1 MELHQVRYFVALAR
15 SMNFTR
21 AAEQCN
27 VTQPALTKAIQKLE
41 YELGGP
47 LVFRERQLTQ
57 LTDLGKLMLPM
68 LDQSLSAVEAAR
80 SNAKEF
86 KRKKV
91 ATLRIALTPSISAS
105 ILMKPLAEVTR
116 QVSGLQVDLV
126 EIDSSS
132 VFDDLLSGEIA
143 VALGSRC
150 IGSAPDRIDRWGL
163 FDEQVLVACAADG
176 RLAEDPEASL
186 KDLRAA
192 RWLEPADCEIA
203 RSFRQNYLLDGDINR
218 TRHRG
223 QGLHNLVSAGL
234 GIMLAPEHMPV
245 APGTVVRPIADIE
258 FRRDVELFVVAGRQ
272 YSPALNAF
280 VKSNPKMYDAWIGGT
295 PMARLGQVD
304 EIASVVLFLASDA
317 ASLMTGSIVLVDGGY
332 TCW

>member
-1 MELHQVRYFVALAR
+1 MELHQVQYFVALAR

-68 LDQSLSAVEAAR
+68 LDRSLSAVEAAR
-80 SNAKEF
+80 SNANEF

-91 ATLRIALTPSISAS
+91 ATLRVALTPSISAS
-105 ILMKPLAEVTR
+105 ILMRPLAEVTR

-126 EIDSSS
+126 EVNSSN
-132 VFDDLLSGEIA
+132 VFDGLLSGEIG
-143 VALGSRC
+143 VALGSSC
-150 IGSAPDRIDRWGL
+150 IGDAPDRIDRWGL
-163 FDEQVLVACAADG
+163 FDEKVLVACAADG
-176 RLAEDPEASL
+176 RLAEGAEASL

-203 RSFRQNYLLDGDINR
+203 RSFRETYLSDGGNNR

-245 APGTVVRPIADIE
+245 AAGTVVRPIADIE
-258 FRRDVELFVVAGRQ
+258 FKRDVELFVVAGRQ
-272 YSPALNAF
+272 YSPALDAF
-280 VKSNPKMYDAWIGGT
+280 VKACRSLDWRAQLATSTLQREVPKTVPNEAVQRR
-295 PMARLGQVD
+295 ACQEHELRLS
-304 EIASVVLFLASDA
+304 A
-317 ASLMTGSIVLVDGGY
+317 
-332 TCW
+332 

>member
-68 LDQSLSAVEAAR
+68 LDRSLSAVEAAR

-91 ATLRIALTPSISAS
+91 ATLRVALTPSISAS

-116 QVSGLQVDLV
+116 QVPGLQVDLV
-126 EIDSSS
+126 EVNSSN
-132 VFDDLLSGEIA
+132 VFDGLLSGEIG
-143 VALGSRC
+143 VALGSSC
-150 IGSAPDRIDRWGL
+150 IGDAPDRIDRWGL
-163 FDEQVLVACAADG
+163 FDEKVLVACAADG
-176 RLAEDPEASL
+176 RLAEDAEASL

-203 RSFRQNYLLDGDINR
+203 RSFRETYLSDGGTNR

-245 APGTVVRPIADIE
+245 AAGTVVRPIADIE
-258 FRRDVELFVVAGRQ
+258 FKRDVELFVVAGRQ
-272 YSPALNAF
+272 YSPALDAF
-280 VKSNPKMYDAWIGGT
+280 VKACRSLDWRAQLATSTLQREAPKTVPNEAVQRR
-295 PMARLGQVD
+295 ARQEHELRLS
-304 EIASVVLFLASDA
+304 A
-317 ASLMTGSIVLVDGGY
+317 
-332 TCW
+332 

>member
-68 LDQSLSAVEAAR
+68 LDRSLSAVEAAR
-80 SNAKEF
+80 SNAREF

-91 ATLRIALTPSISAS
+91 ATLRVALTPSISAS

-126 EIDSSS
+126 EVNSSN
-132 VFDDLLSGEIA
+132 VFDGLLSGEIG
-143 VALGSRC
+143 VALGSSC
-150 IGSAPDRIDRWGL
+150 IGDAPDRIDRWGL
-163 FDEQVLVACAADG
+163 FDEKVLVACAADG
-176 RLAEDPEASL
+176 RLAEDAEASL

-203 RSFRQNYLLDGDINR
+203 RSFRETYLSDGGTNR

-245 APGTVVRPIADIE
+245 AAGTVVRPIADIE
-258 FRRDVELFVVAGRQ
+258 FKRDVELFVVAGRQ
-272 YSPALNAF
+272 YSPALDAF
-280 VKSNPKMYDAWIGGT
+280 VKTCRSLDWRAQ
-295 PMARLGQVD
+295 L
-304 EIASVVLFLASDA
+304 A
-317 ASLMTGSIVLVDGGY
+317 ASTLQREAPKTVPNEAVQRRARQEHELRLSA
-332 TCW
+332 

>member
-68 LDQSLSAVEAAR
+68 LDRSLNAVEAAR

-91 ATLRIALTPSISAS
+91 ATLRVALTPSISAS

-126 EIDSSS
+126 EVNSSNI
-132 VFDDLLSGEIA
+132 FDGLLSGEIG
-143 VALGSRC
+143 VALGSSC
-150 IGSAPDRIDRWGL
+150 IGDAPDRIDRWGL
-163 FDEQVLVACAADG
+163 FAEKVLVACAADG
-176 RLAEDPEASL
+176 RLAEDAEASL

-203 RSFRQNYLLDGDINR
+203 RSFREIYLSDGGTNR

-223 QGLHNLVSAGL
+223 QGLHNLVSAGI

-245 APGTVVRPIADIE
+245 AAGTVVRPIADIE
-258 FRRDVELFVVAGRQ
+258 FKRDVELFVVAGRQ
-272 YSPALNAF
+272 YSPALDAF
-280 VKSNPKMYDAWIGGT
+280 VKACRSLDWRAQLATSTLQREAPKTVPNEAVQRR
-295 PMARLGQVD
+295 ARQEHKLRLS
-304 EIASVVLFLASDA
+304 A
-317 ASLMTGSIVLVDGGY
+317 
-332 TCW
+332 

>member
-68 LDQSLSAVEAAR
+68 LDRSLSAVEAAR

-91 ATLRIALTPSISAS
+91 ATLRVALTPSISAS

-126 EIDSSS
+126 EVNSSN
-132 VFDDLLSGEIA
+132 VFDGLLSGEIG
-143 VALGSRC
+143 VALGSSC
-150 IGSAPDRIDRWGL
+150 IGDAPHRIDRWGL
-163 FDEQVLVACAADG
+163 FDEKVLVACAADG
-176 RLAEDPEASL
+176 RLAEDAEASL

-203 RSFRQNYLLDGDINR
+203 RSFRETYLSDGGTNR

-245 APGTVVRPIADIE
+245 AAGTVVRPIADIE
-258 FRRDVELFVVAGRQ
+258 FKRDVELFVVAGRQ
-272 YSPALNAF
+272 YSPALDAF
-280 VKSNPKMYDAWIGGT
+280 VKACRSLDWRAQLATSTLQREAPKTVRNEAVQRRT
-295 PMARLGQVD
+295 RQEHELRLS
-304 EIASVVLFLASDA
+304 A
-317 ASLMTGSIVLVDGGY
+317 
-332 TCW
+332 

>member
-68 LDQSLSAVEAAR
+68 LDRSLSAVEAAR
-80 SNAKEF
+80 SNAREF

-91 ATLRIALTPSISAS
+91 ATLRVALTPSISAS

-126 EIDSSS
+126 EVNSSN
-132 VFDDLLSGEIA
+132 VFDGLLSGEVG
-143 VALGSRC
+143 VALGSSC
-150 IGSAPDRIDRWGL
+150 IGDAPDRIDRWGL
-163 FDEQVLVACAADG
+163 FDEKVLVACAADD
-176 RLAEDPEASL
+176 RLAEDAEASL

-203 RSFRQNYLLDGDINR
+203 RSFRETYLSDGGTNR

-245 APGTVVRPIADIE
+245 AAGTVVRPIADIE
-258 FRRDVELFVVAGRQ
+258 FKRDVELFVVAGRQ
-272 YSPALNAF
+272 YSPALDAF
-280 VKSNPKMYDAWIGGT
+280 VKACRSLDWRAQLATSTLQREAPKTVRNEAVQRR
-295 PMARLGQVD
+295 ARQEHELRLS
-304 EIASVVLFLASDA
+304 A
-317 ASLMTGSIVLVDGGY
+317 
-332 TCW
+332 

>member
-68 LDQSLSAVEAAR
+68 LNRSLSAVEAAR
-80 SNAKEF
+80 SNANEF

-91 ATLRIALTPSISAS
+91 ATLRVALTPSISAS
-105 ILMKPLAEVTR
+105 ILMRPLAEVTR

-126 EIDSSS
+126 EVNSSN
-132 VFDDLLSGEIA
+132 VFDGLLSGEIG
-143 VALGSRC
+143 VALGSSC
-150 IGSAPDRIDRWGL
+150 IGDAPDRIDRWGL
-163 FDEQVLVACAADG
+163 FDEKVLVACAADG
-176 RLAEDPEASL
+176 RLAEGAEASL

-203 RSFRQNYLLDGDINR
+203 RWFRQTYLSDGGTNR

-245 APGTVVRPIADIE
+245 AAGTVVRPIADIE
-258 FRRDVELFVVAGRQ
+258 FKRDVELFVVAGRQ
-272 YSPALNAF
+272 YSPALDAF
-280 VKSNPKMYDAWIGGT
+280 VKACRSLDWRAQLATSVLQREAPKTVPNEAVQRR
-295 PMARLGQVD
+295 ARQEHELRLS
-304 EIASVVLFLASDA
+304 A
-317 ASLMTGSIVLVDGGY
+317 
-332 TCW
+332 

>member
-21 AAEQCN
+21 AAEHCN

-47 LVFRERQLTQ
+47 LIFRERQRTQ

-68 LDQSLSAVEAAR
+68 LDRTLSAIEAAR

-91 ATLRIALTPSISAS
+91 ATLRVALTPSISAS

-126 EIDSSS
+126 EVNSSN
-132 VFDDLLSGEIA
+132 VFDGLLSGEIG
-143 VALGSRC
+143 VALGSSC
-150 IGSAPDRIDRWGL
+150 IGDAPDRIDRWGL
-163 FDEQVLVACAADG
+163 FDEKVLVACAADG
-176 RLAEDPEASL
+176 RLAEDAEASL

-203 RSFRQNYLLDGDINR
+203 RSFRETYLSDGFTNR

-245 APGTVVRPIADIE
+245 AAGTVVRPIADIE
-258 FRRDVELFVVAGRQ
+258 FKRDVELFVVAGRQ
-272 YSPALNAF
+272 YSPALDAF
-280 VKSNPKMYDAWIGGT
+280 VKACRSLDWRAQLATSTLQCEAPRTFPNEA
-295 PMARLGQVD
+295 
-304 EIASVVLFLASDA
+304 VL
-317 ASLMTGSIVLVDGGY
+317 
-332 TCW
+332 